1 MMRRKPL
8 PHLARPA
15 SGRAGFSLVEVMVTV
30 VILSVGLV
38 GLAQL
43 QWGSSRASTE
53 SVQRAM
59 VQVQALDMG
68 ERVWLDL
75 RDPLGE
81 VTSWQAAHSGS
92 LPGWEGEVEVDPS
105 DPELIRI
112 RIEWAGSSASGTR
125 PRFDHF
131 VRVPQVAP

>member
-1 MMRRKPL
+1 MPERSSTPKM
-8 PHLARPA
+8 AGPA
-15 SGRAGFSLVEVMVTV
+15 LGKAGFSLVEVMVTL

-38 GLAQL
+38 GLSQL

-53 SVQRAM
+53 SVQRGM

-68 ERVWLDL
+68 ERIWLDL

-81 VTSWQAAHSGS
+81 VAAWQAAHSGS
-92 LPGWEGEVEVDPS
+92 LPGWSGEVEEDPS
-105 DPELIRI
+105 DSDLIRI
-112 RIEWAGSSASGTR
+112 RIEWQGSSASGIR

-131 VRVPQVAP
+131 VRIPQVAP